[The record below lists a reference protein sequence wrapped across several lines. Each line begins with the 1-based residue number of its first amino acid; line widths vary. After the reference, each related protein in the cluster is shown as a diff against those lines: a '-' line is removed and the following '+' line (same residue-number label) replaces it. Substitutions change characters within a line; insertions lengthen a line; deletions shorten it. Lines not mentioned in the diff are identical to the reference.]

1 MSSFQTDYFI
11 LVFIGSLGVIQA
23 AASVGGLRGL
33 LIVKR
38 PAAARAIGV
47 ALAIGAMM
55 WFFTEPRIIN
65 DTDGGMNSNQQG
77 LTFFIA
83 AVCAAAATLAAST
96 LVNIRMG
103 APDSPDRLDAPSAP
117 PAPNRSDALDA
128 PGASGASGAPP
139 ECGLDALRSRCW
151 GRAVVRGGSSGGFAR
166 MNLGR
171 RG

>member
-23 AASVGGLRGL
+23 AASMGGLRGL

-65 DTDGGMNSNQQG
+65 DLDGGMNSNQQG

-103 APDSPDRLDAPSAP
+103 APDAPDSPDAHGAR
-117 PAPNRSDALDA
+117 PAPNAPDALDA
-128 PGASGASGAPP
+128 SDAPL

-151 GRAVVRGGSSGGFAR
+151 GRAVVRGGNRGGFAR
-166 MNLGR
+166 LNLGR

>member
-38 PAAARAIGV
+38 PAAARAIGA

-83 AVCAAAATLAAST
+83 AVCAAAVTLAAST

-103 APDSPDRLDAPSAP
+103 APDAPDSPDAHGAPPAP
-117 PAPNRSDALDA
+117 PAPNRSDAVDALD
-128 PGASGASGAPP
+128 APP

-151 GRAVVRGGSSGGFAR
+151 GRAVVRGGSRGGFAR
-166 MNLGR
+166 LNLGR